1 MEAGEAAANAIWE
14 LTKKL
19 GLPQRLRDVGVPED
33 GLEECAEASL
43 CDGDVVYNPKTI
55 DDSQETSPS
64 TRHWR
69 QAA

>member
-1 MEAGEAAANAIWE
+1 MEAGEAVANAIWE
-14 LTKKL
+14 LTEKL
-19 GLPQRLRDVGVPED
+19 GLPHRLRDVGVPEG

-43 CDGDVVYNPKTI
+43 YDGAVVYNPKTI
-55 DDSQETSPS
+55 NGSQETSPS

>member
-19 GLPQRLRDVGVPED
+19 RLPQRLRDVSVPED
-33 GLEECAEASL
+33 GLEECADAFL
-43 CDGDVVYNPKTI
+43 YDGDIVYNPKTI
-55 DDSQETSPS
+55 VDSQETSPS

>member
-1 MEAGEAAANAIWE
+1 MEAGEAVASAIWE

-43 CDGDVVYNPKTI
+43 YDGDVVYNPKTI